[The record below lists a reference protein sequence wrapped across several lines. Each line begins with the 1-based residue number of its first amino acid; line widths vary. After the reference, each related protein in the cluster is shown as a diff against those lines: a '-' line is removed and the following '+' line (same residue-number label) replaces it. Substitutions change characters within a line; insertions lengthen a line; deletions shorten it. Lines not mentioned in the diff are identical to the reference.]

1 MFFTMC
7 NKNLD
12 FEPWTKSS
20 FSLLLEPIFCMRF
33 SNHSKMQGK
42 PKDGKTTVRN
52 HADSEKLTPVSPKMS
67 VFMKSKTSSSLPPYY
82 STEPKKLCSTSHFN
96 YSGARRAP
104 LAVQRWLRNSQFE
117 SIIFIIFLAF
127 PAHFWNI

>member
-1 MFFTMC
+1 MC

-12 FEPWTKSS
+12 FERWTKSS

-52 HADSEKLTPVSPKMS
+52 HADSEKLTPKLFKMS

-82 STEPKKLCSTSHFN
+82 STEPKKLCSTSH
-96 YSGARRAP
+96 
-104 LAVQRWLRNSQFE
+104 
-117 SIIFIIFLAF
+117 
-127 PAHFWNI
+127 